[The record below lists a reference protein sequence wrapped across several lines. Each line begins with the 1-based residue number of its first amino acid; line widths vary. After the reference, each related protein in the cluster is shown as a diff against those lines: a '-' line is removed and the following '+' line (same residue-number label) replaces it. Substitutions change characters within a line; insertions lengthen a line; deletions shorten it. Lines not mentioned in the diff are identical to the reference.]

1 MPWQLVLL
9 NCGASS
15 DFRGSSEPALIL
27 GLCGLSLN
35 TPWEIFCLKVL
46 EDLLLVHFSHFSP
59 QECNPRYSRISALEY
74 WTRLS
79 RDSWSLYSR
88 QSHSLRRQ
96 PRFQGHPQN
105 FPHAWTKWLHS
116 DLGNIPGW
124 PRNLH
129 FIFEQEYFHTSLRVF
144 LDAGNS
150 VTDRHVFSLFWK
162 KKLSCLCVC
171 CGGVGQSGWLCHST
185 LQLWFMWHFT
195 LRNGISLR
203 HCCKL
208 RWDDNV
214 FLKCLKRVRD
224 SSEVTRVKCYM
235 ELLTGCVKIFWH
247 SSKLRVREEGSIK
260 SPSDMKLPV
269 VLCVIAMPQD

>member
-1 MPWQLVLL
+1 MLL
-9 NCGASS
+9 SIGP
-15 DFRGSSEPALIL
+15 DFL
-27 GLCGLSLN
+27 G
-35 TPWEIFCLKVL
+35 TVEAPF
-46 EDLLLVHFSHFSP
+46 
-59 QECNPRYSRISALEY
+59 
-74 WTRLS
+74 
-79 RDSWSLYSR
+79 LYFR

-96 PRFQGHPQN
+96 PRFQGHPQS
-105 FPHAWTKWLHS
+105 FPHAWTKWLRS

-129 FIFEQEYFHTSLRVF
+129 FIFEQEYFHTPLRVF

-162 KKLSCLCVC
+162 QKLSCLCVC
-171 CGGVGQSGWLCHST
+171 CGDVEQSGWLCHST

-203 HCCKL
+203 PCCKL

-214 FLKCLKRVRD
+214 FLKYLKRVRN
-224 SSEVTRVKCYM
+224 SSEVTCVRCYM
-235 ELLTGCVKIFWH
+235 EVLTGCVKIFWH
-247 SSKLRVREEGSIK
+247 SSKLRVREKGSIK

-269 VLCVIAMPQD
+269 VLCVIAMPRD